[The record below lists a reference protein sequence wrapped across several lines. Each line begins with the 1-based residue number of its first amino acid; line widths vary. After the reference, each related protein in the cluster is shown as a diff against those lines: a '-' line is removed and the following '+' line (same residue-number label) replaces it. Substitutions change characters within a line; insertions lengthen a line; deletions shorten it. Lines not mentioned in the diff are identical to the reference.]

1 LVILPRIVRPP
12 LGHQAYPSYEV
23 APAVRGF
30 AIPRRRTSPEMS
42 VSEKDHPLS
51 AHVTAALP
59 QIYTT
64 KHIEIELRDGPPDN
78 RSSFNT
84 GGNMTFIRSTLAA
97 LAASLAFTASAQAQP
112 APEKKLVVADQSE
125 LIRNLL
131 DASGEGE
138 TIGFDLEL
146 PNFAGG
152 PAILEAMRAGA
163 LDLAYVGDTPPIQ
176 ARASGTTLPILMSVL
191 REVSE
196 YHLVARPGLTVDRL
210 EDLRGKRLSY
220 IEGSGRQVYLIEAL
234 NRAGLTVDD
243 VQLVPLRV
251 ADLPDAIRSSAVD
264 VAVLQ
269 EPHVTRLVDQIG
281 ASRVPDPRE
290 RELLPGTWYF
300 YARPEALADPAK
312 RSAMGEFLG
321 ATIRAGQWSNE
332 NREEWGQ
339 HYYQSFQRIS
349 PEDTATILAS
359 QSPMVFQ
366 TSAEAIPHHQRL
378 IDILAQAG
386 ALPEAFDAEG
396 SFDGAFDPIIEAERP
411 AGGS

>member
-1 LVILPRIVRPP
+1 
-12 LGHQAYPSYEV
+12 
-23 APAVRGF
+23 
-30 AIPRRRTSPEMS
+30 M
-42 VSEKDHPLS
+42 
-51 AHVTAALP
+51 
-59 QIYTT
+59 
-64 KHIEIELRDGPPDN
+64 IEIASRAAPLDN
-78 RSSFNT
+78 RRSFNT
-84 GGNMTFIRSTLAA
+84 DGTMTFIRSTLAA
-97 LAASLAFTASAQAQP
+97 LAASLVLAAGAQAQP
-112 APEKKLVVADQSE
+112 APETKLVVADQSE

-131 DASGEGE
+131 EASGERE

-163 LDLAYVGDTPPIQ
+163 LDVAYVGDTPPIQ

-196 YHLVARPGLTVDRL
+196 YHLVVRPGLTVDSL

-234 NRAGLTVDD
+234 NRAGLTLDD

-312 RSAMGEFLG
+312 HAAIGAFLG

-332 NREEWGQ
+332 NREAWGQ
-339 HYYQSFQRIS
+339 HYYERFQRI
-349 PEDTATILAS
+349 PAEDTAAVLAS

-366 TSAEAIPHHQRL
+366 TSTEAIPHHQRL
-378 IDILAQAG
+378 IDILDQAG
-386 ALPEAFDAEG
+386 ALPETFDAAGSFDAAFDA
-396 SFDGAFDPIIEAERP
+396 IIEAERP